1 MNAFPSK
8 YLLACLLASLAA
20 CQNNSGSRDW
30 PAYGGNKAGNRYS
43 SLQQINK
50 DNVSQLQLAW
60 TYDTGDNNDS
70 TGSRGIDIQCQPIVV
85 HGVLYAVTPRMK
97 LFALDAATGKQIWL
111 FDPFADS
118 TRRRTIHAVRGV
130 VYWEDG
136 DDKRILYSVGTNIY
150 AVNAATGKKIESFGN
165 NGEVDM
171 RIGLRDNPAF
181 DSSKYSMRST
191 SPGAVYKD
199 ILIMGSSVSE
209 GPDAP
214 PGYIQGFNVRTGKLV
229 WVFHTI
235 PLPGEYGYET
245 WSPDSYKKLGAA
257 NCWSGITVDEKRGI
271 AFLST
276 GSPSVDFYGGAR
288 KGQNLFANCILALD
302 ALTGKRIW
310 HYQTVHHD
318 LWDRDL
324 PCPPNLIT
332 VKHNGRN
339 VDAVAQP
346 TKDGLLFVLDRE
358 TGKPL
363 FPVNEV
369 EVPTSPALPG
379 ESPWPTQPVPVKPA
393 PFSMQEVTEDNLTN
407 RTITARA
414 YALGRYNNSAHGSKY
429 LPPNEKGTLFL
440 GFGGGAEWGGTA
452 TDSNGILFINSNNML
467 WWHKMS
473 DASSPAEMAN
483 ATPGQQ
489 LFNINCV
496 SCHGANGGR
505 GARGE
510 GAQAYPDLTDVGKRL
525 TRQQI
530 SATIE
535 AGRGRMPSFQQ
546 LPKNERDLIVDYLLH
561 TEKKSTEKIKEHFR
575 DYNYSPPYVHNGMVQ
590 FRDNDGYP
598 AVKPPWGVLNAI
610 DLNTGDYLWQVP
622 LGEYPELSKQGLAPT
637 GTENHGGPLVT
648 AGGLLFIAATYDG
661 HLRAFDT
668 KTGKVV
674 WQYKLPAGAFATPI
688 TYMVNGKQFI
698 AIACGG
704 TRYGLPSGGSYI
716 ALALPN

>member
-1 MNAFPSK
+1 MVCS
-8 YLLACLLASLAA
+8 
-20 CQNNSGSRDW
+20 CQNKSEQSSDW
-30 PAYGGNKAGNRYS
+30 PAYGGNKAGNRFS
-43 SLQQINK
+43 ALKQI
-50 DNVSQLQLAW
+50 DRGNVKKLALAW
-60 TYDTGDNNDS
+60 SYDTGDNNDS
-70 TGSRGIDIQCQPIVV
+70 TRRGIDMQCQPIVV

-97 LFALDAATGKQIWL
+97 LFALDAATGKQIWI
-111 FDPFADS
+111 FDPFSDS
-118 TRRRTIHAVRGV
+118 TKRKTIHAVRGV

-136 DDKRILYSVGTNIY
+136 DDKRILYSVGTSIY
-150 AVNAATGKKIESFGN
+150 AVNANTGKKIESFGD
-165 NGEVDM
+165 NGQTDM
-171 RIGLRDNPAF
+171 RIGLRDNEAF
-181 DSSKYSMRST
+181 DTSKYSMRST

-209 GPDAP
+209 GADAP
-214 PGYIQGFNVRTGKLV
+214 PGYIQAFNIRTGKLA

-235 PLPGEYGYET
+235 PLPGEFGYET

-257 NCWSGITVDEKRGI
+257 NCWSGITIDEKRGI
-271 AFLST
+271 AFVGT

-288 KGQNLFANCILALD
+288 KGQNLFANCVLALD
-302 ALTGKRIW
+302 AMTGKRIW

-332 VKHNGRN
+332 VKHNGHD

-346 TKDGLLFVLDRE
+346 TKDGLLFVLNRE
-358 TGKPL
+358 TGEPL

-369 EVPTSPALPG
+369 PVPTSPALPG

-393 PFSMQEVTEDNLTN
+393 PFSMQEVTEENITD
-407 RTITARA
+407 RTISAHA
-414 YALGRYNNSAHGSKY
+414 YALGRYRNSAHGSKY
-429 LPPNEKGTLFL
+429 LPPNETGTLYL

-452 TDSNGILFINSNNML
+452 ADPNGILYLNSNNML
-467 WWHKMS
+467 WWHKMR
-473 DASSPAEMAN
+473 DASKPERAN
-483 ATPGQQ
+483 ATPGER
-489 LFNINCV
+489 LFNMNCV
-496 SCHGANGGR
+496 SCHGANGA
-505 GARGE
+505 GANGGD
-510 GAQAYPDLTDVGKRL
+510 GAQAYPVLTDVGKRL
-525 TRQQI
+525 SRQQI

-535 AGRGRMPSFQQ
+535 TGRGRMPSFQQ
-546 LPKNERDLIVDYLLH
+546 IPKNERDLIVDYLLH
-561 TEKKSTEKIKEHFR
+561 TEKNIPENKARVKEHFR
-575 DYNYSPPYVHNGMVQ
+575 NYNYSPPYVHNGMVQ

-622 LGEYPELSKQGLAPT
+622 LGEYPELAKQGVAPT

-648 AGGLLFIAATYDG
+648 ASGLLFIAATYDG

-668 KTGKVV
+668 KTGEVV

-716 ALALPN
+716 ALALAD